1 MSDSPHDPTDVRD
14 EQLAAR
20 LETEP
25 LDEVTRARLVR
36 TAMAASAV
44 PAPSSRWTK
53 RSQWVGAAALVVLL
67 VVVLFGVV
75 ARQQTSDK
83 FNDAGS
89 RLSSNDGGSSS
100 DERST
105 QLALPAS
112 GSTFSELLGI
122 GSLGDLGD
130 VGTIGKLRSAVTG
143 ALPAAEAKVEAQRPV
158 STLDFSDSALSIE
171 RRLIED
177 ACTAD
182 ARPPAGRTIALGT
195 GTVDGK
201 PVSVEVVEKSN
212 GTRIAYTADADGC
225 VVGERVKL

>member
-14 EQLAAR
+14 ERLAAR

-44 PAPSSRWTK
+44 PEPSSWWTK
-53 RSQWVGAAALVVLL
+53 RSHWVGAAAVFVLL
-67 VVVLFGVV
+67 AVVLFGVAV
-75 ARQQTSDK
+75 RQQSET
-83 FNDAGS
+83 FNEAGS
-89 RLSSNDGGSSS
+89 KLAPNSAS
-100 DERST
+100 DERTASPQFET
-105 QLALPAS
+105 TESGAALFEA
-112 GSTFSELLGI
+112 LGI
-122 GSLGDLGD
+122 GDLGD
-130 VGTIGKLRSAVTG
+130 VGDVGTTGKLRSAVTG
-143 ALPAAEAKVEAQRPV
+143 TLPAAEAKVESQPQV
-158 STLDFSDSALSIE
+158 STLDVTARGLE

-177 ACTAD
+177 ACPAD
-182 ARPPAGRTIALGT
+182 ARPPSGRTIALGT

-212 GTRIAYTADADGC
+212 GTRVAYTADANGC